1 MDIKLAI
8 QNFFQAPEL
17 ETIIK
22 FTFKADKNEQ
32 EADKDEKES
41 DKNEQKLDKYAL
53 ELWIDTIV
61 EQIKKCIV
69 YDIKI
74 KKLVDICEDIK
85 FKYNDEDV
93 TAYVNIV
100 NLHNYEDTDEQIK
113 GIHLDNIG
121 ILTFEQLEKR
131 LSKSS
136 IYIPKRKS
144 KFEEN
149 IKEINFDYLY
159 SIYDYE
165 YLEKR
170 RLSNINDN
178 ESKRAKLIS
187 RSSLHN
193 DKITLLQD
201 YSKLDYLPFRYLCNN
216 YKRTN
221 NDSKINRVFYA
232 PICCSNVIS
241 FLLFYNKPFKFVNDL
256 YNKNGA
262 FKRSADQV
270 RSQKKAS
277 ETPVRSMLSNISQFI
292 NDDNLDNYHYLDKNG
307 NKIYL
312 INDDN
317 FKEALYV
324 DKLLFLKKIDYIFNF
339 MLFSCCFDDFELYYN
354 KIDNDFAYEYLMKKS
369 SISEKKL
376 SSHNFNNLFVTKFYI
391 LYLLKYLR
399 TYNISAFIS
408 LMESIDSYF
417 ENLSRFN
424 LPSDKSA
431 LVKDLYN
438 LKDIFGDNSDL
449 LNILMPKSMSNNPNV
464 NIKLLNTLSNLI
476 TQKTSAV
483 DIVFNLNDFTNK
495 FNL

>member
-1 MDIKLAI
+1 MDIEIAI
-8 QNFFQAPEL
+8 QNFFQASEL
-17 ETIIK
+17 KEILKKFYET
-22 FTFKADKNEQ
+22 DKNVQ
-32 EADKDEKES
+32 
-41 DKNEQKLDKYAL
+41 
-53 ELWIDTIV
+53 ELWIDKIV
-61 EQIKKCIV
+61 EHIKKCIV
-69 YDIKI
+69 YDIEI
-74 KKLVDICEDIK
+74 KKLIDICEDIK

-170 RLSNINDN
+170 RLSNVNDN
-178 ESKRAKLIS
+178 ESKKTKLIS

-193 DKITLLQD
+193 DKIALLQNAKQ
-201 YSKLDYLPFRYLCNN
+201 KLVEARYLPFRYISNE

-221 NDSKINRVFYA
+221 NGSKINRVFYA

-256 YNKNGA
+256 YNDDGA

-292 NDDNLDNYHYLDKNG
+292 NDNNLDNYHYLDKNG

-324 DKLLFLKKIDYIFNF
+324 DRLLFLKKIDYIFNF
-339 MLFSCCFDDFELYYN
+339 MLFSCCFDDFELYSSQ
-354 KIDNDFAYEYLMKKS
+354 IDSDFAYEYLMKKS
-369 SISEKKL
+369 SISEKKFG
-376 SSHNFNNLFVTKFYI
+376 SHNFNNLFVTKFYI
-391 LYLLKYLR
+391 LYLLKNLP
-399 TYNISAFIS
+399 TYSISAFIS

-424 LPSDKSA
+424 LPSDKIA

-438 LKDIFGDNSDL
+438 LKDIFGDNSDF
-449 LNILMPKSMSNNPNV
+449 LNILMPKSISNNPNV
-464 NIKLLNTLSNLI
+464 KIKLLNTLSYLI
-476 TQKTSAV
+476 TEKV
-483 DIVFNLNDFTNK
+483 CPVKRFNPNDFINK
-495 FNL
+495 FNF

>member
-1 MDIKLAI
+1 MDIKVAI
-8 QNFFQAPEL
+8 QNFFQEPGL
-17 ETIIK
+17 KRNLKLFFET
-22 FTFKADKNEQ
+22 DKNVQ
-32 EADKDEKES
+32 
-41 DKNEQKLDKYAL
+41 
-53 ELWIDTIV
+53 ELWTDKIV
-61 EQIKKCIV
+61 EHIKKCIV
-69 YDIKI
+69 YDIEI
-74 KKLVDICEDIK
+74 KKLIDICEDIK
-85 FKYNDEDV
+85 FKYNDEEV
-93 TAYVNIV
+93 TPYVNIV
-100 NLHNYEDTDEQIK
+100 NLHNYEDADKQIK

-121 ILTFEQLEKR
+121 ILTFEQLEKK

-159 SIYDYE
+159 SIYDYK

-170 RLSNINDN
+170 RLSNSND
-178 ESKRAKLIS
+178 SKSKKTKLIS

-193 DKITLLQD
+193 DKITLLQN
-201 YSKLDYLPFRYLCNN
+201 YSKLDYLPFRYIFNE

-232 PICCSNVIS
+232 PIACSNVIS

-256 YNKNGA
+256 YNDEGA

-292 NDDNLDNYHYLDKNG
+292 NDNNLDNYHYLDKNG

-324 DKLLFLKKIDYIFNF
+324 DRLLFLKKIDYIFNF
-339 MLFSCCFDDFELYYN
+339 MLFSCCFDDFELYSSQ
-354 KIDNDFAYEYLMKKS
+354 IDSDFAYEYLMKKS
-369 SISEKKL
+369 SISEKKFG
-376 SSHNFNNLFVTKFYI
+376 SHNFNNLFVTKFYI
-391 LYLLKYLR
+391 LYLLKNLP
-399 TYNISAFIS
+399 TYSISAFIS

-424 LPSDKSA
+424 LPSDKIA

-438 LKDIFGDNSDL
+438 LKDIFGDNSDF
-449 LNILMPKSMSNNPNV
+449 LNILMPKSISNNPNV
-464 NIKLLNTLSNLI
+464 KIKLLNTLSYLI
-476 TQKTSAV
+476 TEKV
-483 DIVFNLNDFTNK
+483 CPVKRFNPNDFINK
-495 FNL
+495 FNF

>member
-1 MDIKLAI
+1 MDIKTAAQIYFQEPGLKEILKNFYKTDENI
-8 QNFFQAPEL
+8 Q
-17 ETIIK
+17 
-22 FTFKADKNEQ
+22 
-32 EADKDEKES
+32 
-41 DKNEQKLDKYAL
+41 
-53 ELWIDTIV
+53 ELWIDKIV
-61 EQIKKCIV
+61 EHIKKCIV
-69 YDIKI
+69 YDIEI
-74 KKLVDICEDIK
+74 KKLIDICEDIK
-85 FKYNDEDV
+85 FKYNDEEV
-93 TAYVNIV
+93 TPYVNIV
-100 NLHNYEDTDEQIK
+100 NLHNYEDADKQIK

-193 DKITLLQD
+193 DKITLLQN
-201 YSKLDYLPFRYLCNN
+201 YLKLDYLPFRYIFNE

-232 PICCSNVIS
+232 PITCSNVIS
-241 FLLFYNKPFKFVNDL
+241 FLLFYNKPFKFINDL
-256 YNKNGA
+256 YNTNGA
-262 FKRSADQV
+262 FKKSADQV

-324 DKLLFLKKIDYIFNF
+324 DRLLFLKKIDYIFNF
-339 MLFSCCFDDFELYYN
+339 MLFSCCFDDFELYSSQ
-354 KIDNDFAYEYLMKKS
+354 IDSDFAYEYLMKKS
-369 SISEKKL
+369 SISEKKF
-376 SSHNFNNLFVTKFYI
+376 SSHNFNDLFVTKFYI
-391 LYLLKYLR
+391 LYLLKNLPVYS
-399 TYNISAFIS
+399 ISAFIS

-424 LPSDKSA
+424 LPNDKIT

-438 LKDIFGDNSDL
+438 LKDIFGDNNDF
-449 LNILMPKSMSNNPNV
+449 LNILMPKSISNSPNV
-464 NIKLLNTLSNLI
+464 KIKLLNTLSYLI
-476 TQKTSAV
+476 TEKYCPVKRFTPP
-483 DIVFNLNDFTNK
+483 NDFINK
-495 FNL
+495 FNF

>member
-1 MDIKLAI
+1 MDIKVAI
-8 QNFFQAPEL
+8 QNFFQEPGL
-17 ETIIK
+17 KRNLKLFFET
-22 FTFKADKNEQ
+22 DKNVQ
-32 EADKDEKES
+32 
-41 DKNEQKLDKYAL
+41 
-53 ELWIDTIV
+53 ELWIDKIV
-61 EQIKKCIV
+61 EHIKKCIV
-69 YDIKI
+69 YDIEI
-74 KKLVDICEDIK
+74 KKLIDICEDIK
-85 FKYNDEDV
+85 FKYNDEEV
-93 TAYVNIV
+93 TPYVNIV
-100 NLHNYEDTDEQIK
+100 NLHNYEDADKQIK

-121 ILTFEQLEKR
+121 ILTFEQLEKK

-159 SIYDYE
+159 SIYDYK

-170 RLSNINDN
+170 RLSNSND
-178 ESKRAKLIS
+178 SKSKKTKLIS

-193 DKITLLQD
+193 DKITLLQN
-201 YSKLDYLPFRYLCNN
+201 YSKLDYLPFRYIFNE

-232 PICCSNVIS
+232 PIACSNVIS

-256 YNKNGA
+256 YNDEGA

-292 NDDNLDNYHYLDKNG
+292 NDNNLDNYHYLDKNG

-324 DKLLFLKKIDYIFNF
+324 DRLLFLKKIDYIFNF
-339 MLFSCCFDDFELYYN
+339 MLFSCCFDDFELYSSQ
-354 KIDNDFAYEYLMKKS
+354 IDSDFAYEYLMKKS
-369 SISEKKL
+369 SISEKKFG
-376 SSHNFNNLFVTKFYI
+376 SHNFNNLFVTKFYI
-391 LYLLKYLR
+391 LYLLKNLP
-399 TYNISAFIS
+399 TYSISAFIS
-408 LMESIDSYF
+408 LMKSIDSYF

-424 LPSDKSA
+424 LPSDKIA

-438 LKDIFGDNSDL
+438 LKDIFGDNSDF
-449 LNILMPKSMSNNPNV
+449 LNILMPKSISNNPNV
-464 NIKLLNTLSNLI
+464 KIKLLNTLSYLI
-476 TQKTSAV
+476 TEKV
-483 DIVFNLNDFTNK
+483 CPVKRFNPNDFINK
-495 FNL
+495 FNF

>member
-1 MDIKLAI
+1 MDIKTAAQIYFQEPRLKEILKNFYETDENI
-8 QNFFQAPEL
+8 Q
-17 ETIIK
+17 
-22 FTFKADKNEQ
+22 
-32 EADKDEKES
+32 
-41 DKNEQKLDKYAL
+41 
-53 ELWIDTIV
+53 ELWIDKIV
-61 EQIKKCIV
+61 EHIKKCIV
-69 YDIKI
+69 YDIEI
-74 KKLVDICEDIK
+74 KKLIDICEDIK
-85 FKYNDEDV
+85 FKYNDEEV
-93 TAYVNIV
+93 TPYVNIV
-100 NLHNYEDTDEQIK
+100 NLHNYEDADKQIK

-193 DKITLLQD
+193 DKITLLQN
-201 YSKLDYLPFRYLCNN
+201 YLKLDYLPFRYIFNE

-232 PICCSNVIS
+232 PITCSNVIS
-241 FLLFYNKPFKFVNDL
+241 FLLFYNKPFKFINDL
-256 YNKNGA
+256 YNTNGA
-262 FKRSADQV
+262 FKKSADQV

-324 DKLLFLKKIDYIFNF
+324 DRLLFLKKIDYIFNF
-339 MLFSCCFDDFELYYN
+339 MLFSCCFDDFELYSSQ
-354 KIDNDFAYEYLMKKS
+354 IDSDFAYEYLMKKS
-369 SISEKKL
+369 SISEKKF
-376 SSHNFNNLFVTKFYI
+376 SSHNFNDLFVTKFYI
-391 LYLLKYLR
+391 LYLLKNLPIYS
-399 TYNISAFIS
+399 ISAFIS

-424 LPSDKSA
+424 LPNDKIT

-438 LKDIFGDNSDL
+438 LKDIFGDNNDF
-449 LNILMPKSMSNNPNV
+449 LNILMPKSISNSPNV
-464 NIKLLNTLSNLI
+464 KIKLLNTLSYLI
-476 TQKTSAV
+476 TEKYCPVKRFTPP
-483 DIVFNLNDFTNK
+483 NDFINK
-495 FNL
+495 FNF

>member
-1 MDIKLAI
+1 MDIKVAV
-8 QNFFQAPEL
+8 QNFFQEPGL
-17 ETIIK
+17 KRNLKLFFET
-22 FTFKADKNEQ
+22 DKNVQ
-32 EADKDEKES
+32 
-41 DKNEQKLDKYAL
+41 
-53 ELWIDTIV
+53 ELWIDKIV
-61 EQIKKCIV
+61 EHIKKCIV
-69 YDIKI
+69 YDIEI
-74 KKLVDICEDIK
+74 KKLIDICENIK
-85 FKYNDEDV
+85 FKYNDEEV
-93 TAYVNIV
+93 TPYVNIV
-100 NLHNYEDTDEQIK
+100 NLHNYEDADKQIK

-121 ILTFEQLEKR
+121 ILTFEQLEKK

-159 SIYDYE
+159 SIYDYK

-170 RLSNINDN
+170 RLSNSND
-178 ESKRAKLIS
+178 SKSKKTKLIS

-193 DKITLLQD
+193 DKITLLQN
-201 YSKLDYLPFRYLCNN
+201 YSKLDYLPFRYIFNE

-232 PICCSNVIS
+232 PIACSNVIS

-256 YNKNGA
+256 YNDEGA

-292 NDDNLDNYHYLDKNG
+292 NDNNLDNYHYLDKNG

-324 DKLLFLKKIDYIFNF
+324 DRLLFLKKIDYIFNF
-339 MLFSCCFDDFELYYN
+339 MLFSCCFDDFELYSSQ
-354 KIDNDFAYEYLMKKS
+354 IDSDFAYEYLMKKS
-369 SISEKKL
+369 SISEKKFG
-376 SSHNFNNLFVTKFYI
+376 SHNFNNLFVTKFYI
-391 LYLLKYLR
+391 LYLLKNLP
-399 TYNISAFIS
+399 TYSISAFIS

-424 LPSDKSA
+424 LPSDKIA

-438 LKDIFGDNSDL
+438 LKDIFGDNSDF
-449 LNILMPKSMSNNPNV
+449 LNILMPKSISNNPNV
-464 NIKLLNTLSNLI
+464 KIKLLNTLSYLI
-476 TQKTSAV
+476 TEKV
-483 DIVFNLNDFTNK
+483 CPVKRFNPNDFINK
-495 FNL
+495 FNF

>member
-1 MDIKLAI
+1 MDIKVAI
-8 QNFFQAPEL
+8 QNFFQEPGL
-17 ETIIK
+17 KRNLKLFFET
-22 FTFKADKNEQ
+22 DKNVQ
-32 EADKDEKES
+32 
-41 DKNEQKLDKYAL
+41 
-53 ELWIDTIV
+53 ELWIDKIV
-61 EQIKKCIV
+61 EHIKKCIV
-69 YDIKI
+69 YDIEI
-74 KKLVDICEDIK
+74 KKLIDICEDIK
-85 FKYNDEDV
+85 FKYNDEEV
-93 TAYVNIV
+93 TPYVNIV
-100 NLHNYEDTDEQIK
+100 NLHNYEDADKQIK

-121 ILTFEQLEKR
+121 ILTFEQLEKK

-159 SIYDYE
+159 SIYDYK

-170 RLSNINDN
+170 RLSNSND
-178 ESKRAKLIS
+178 SKSKKTKLIS

-193 DKITLLQD
+193 DKITLLQN
-201 YSKLDYLPFRYLCNN
+201 YSKLDYLPFRYIFNE

-232 PICCSNVIS
+232 PIACSNVIS

-256 YNKNGA
+256 YNDEGA

-292 NDDNLDNYHYLDKNG
+292 NDNNLDNYHYLDKNG

-324 DKLLFLKKIDYIFNF
+324 DRLLFLKKIDYIFNF
-339 MLFSCCFDDFELYYN
+339 MLFSCCFDDFELYSSQ
-354 KIDNDFAYEYLMKKS
+354 IDSDFAYEYLMKKS
-369 SISEKKL
+369 SISEKKF
-376 SSHNFNNLFVTKFYI
+376 SSHNFNDLFVTKFYI
-391 LYLLKYLR
+391 LYLLKNLP
-399 TYNISAFIS
+399 TYSISAFIS

-424 LPSDKSA
+424 LPNDKIT

-438 LKDIFGDNSDL
+438 LKDIFGDNSDF
-449 LNILMPKSMSNNPNV
+449 LNILMPKSVSNNPNV
-464 NIKLLNTLSNLI
+464 KIKLLNTLSYLI
-476 TQKTSAV
+476 TEKV
-483 DIVFNLNDFTNK
+483 CPVKRFNPNDFINK
-495 FNL
+495 FNF

>member
-1 MDIKLAI
+1 MDIKVAI
-8 QNFFQAPEL
+8 QNFFQEPGL
-17 ETIIK
+17 KRNLKLFFET
-22 FTFKADKNEQ
+22 DKNVQ
-32 EADKDEKES
+32 
-41 DKNEQKLDKYAL
+41 
-53 ELWIDTIV
+53 ELWIDKIV
-61 EQIKKCIV
+61 EHIKKCIV
-69 YDIKI
+69 YDIEI
-74 KKLVDICEDIK
+74 KKLIDICEDIK
-85 FKYNDEDV
+85 FKYNDEEV
-93 TAYVNIV
+93 TPYVNIV
-100 NLHNYEDTDEQIK
+100 NLHNYEDADKQIK

-121 ILTFEQLEKR
+121 ILTFEQLEKK

-159 SIYDYE
+159 SIYDYK

-170 RLSNINDN
+170 RLSNSND
-178 ESKRAKLIS
+178 SKSKKTKLIS

-193 DKITLLQD
+193 DKITLLQN
-201 YSKLDYLPFRYLCNN
+201 YSKLDYLPFRYIFNE

-232 PICCSNVIS
+232 PIACSNVIS

-256 YNKNGA
+256 YNDEGA

-292 NDDNLDNYHYLDKNG
+292 NDNNLDNYHYLDKNG

-324 DKLLFLKKIDYIFNF
+324 DRLLFLKKIDYIFNF
-339 MLFSCCFDDFELYYN
+339 MLFSCCFDDFELYSSQ
-354 KIDNDFAYEYLMKKS
+354 IDSDFAYEYLMKKS
-369 SISEKKL
+369 SISEKKFG
-376 SSHNFNNLFVTKFYI
+376 SHNFNNLFVTKFYI
-391 LYLLKYLR
+391 LYLLKNLP
-399 TYNISAFIS
+399 TYSISAFIS

-424 LPSDKSA
+424 LPSDKIA

-438 LKDIFGDNSDL
+438 LKDIFGDNSDF
-449 LNILMPKSMSNNPNV
+449 LNILMPKSISNNPNV
-464 NIKLLNTLSNLI
+464 KIKLLNTLSYLI
-476 TQKTSAV
+476 TEKV
-483 DIVFNLNDFTNK
+483 CPVKRFNPNDFINK
-495 FNL
+495 FNF

>member
-1 MDIKLAI
+1 MDIKVAI
-8 QNFFQAPEL
+8 QIFFQEPGL
-17 ETIIK
+17 NRNLKLFFET
-22 FTFKADKNEQ
+22 DKNV
-32 EADKDEKES
+32 K
-41 DKNEQKLDKYAL
+41 
-53 ELWIDTIV
+53 ELWIDKIV
-61 EQIKKCIV
+61 EHIKKCIV

-74 KKLVDICEDIK
+74 KKLIDICEDIK

-131 LSKSS
+131 LSKSC

-159 SIYDYE
+159 SIYDYK

-170 RLSNINDN
+170 RLSNSND
-178 ESKRAKLIS
+178 SKSKKTKLIS

-193 DKITLLQD
+193 DKITLLQN
-201 YSKLDYLPFRYLCNN
+201 YSKLDCLPFRYIFNE

-256 YNKNGA
+256 YNKDGA

-324 DKLLFLKKIDYIFNF
+324 DRLLFLKKIDYIFNF
-339 MLFSCCFDDFELYYN
+339 MLFSCCFDDFELYSSQ
-354 KIDNDFAYEYLMKKS
+354 IDSDFAYEYLMKKS
-369 SISEKKL
+369 SISEKKF

-391 LYLLKYLR
+391 LYLLKNLP
-399 TYNISAFIS
+399 TYSISAFIS

-424 LPSDKSA
+424 LPSDKIA

-438 LKDIFGDNSDL
+438 LKDIFGDNSDF
-449 LNILMPKSMSNNPNV
+449 LNILMPKSISSSPNV
-464 NIKLLNTLSNLI
+464 KIKLLNTLSYLI
-476 TQKTSAV
+476 TEKYCPVTR
-483 DIVFNLNDFTNK
+483 FNPNDFINK
-495 FNL
+495 FNF

>member
-1 MDIKLAI
+1 MDIKVAV
-8 QNFFQAPEL
+8 QNFFQEPGL
-17 ETIIK
+17 KRNLKLFFET
-22 FTFKADKNEQ
+22 DKNVQ
-32 EADKDEKES
+32 
-41 DKNEQKLDKYAL
+41 
-53 ELWIDTIV
+53 ELWIDKIV
-61 EQIKKCIV
+61 EHIKKCIV
-69 YDIKI
+69 YDIEI
-74 KKLVDICEDIK
+74 KKLIDICEDIK
-85 FKYNDEDV
+85 FKYNDEEV
-93 TAYVNIV
+93 TPYVNIV
-100 NLHNYEDTDEQIK
+100 NLHNYEDADKQIK

-121 ILTFEQLEKR
+121 ILTFEQLEKK

-159 SIYDYE
+159 SIYDYK

-170 RLSNINDN
+170 RLSNSND
-178 ESKRAKLIS
+178 SKSKKTKLIS

-193 DKITLLQD
+193 DKITLLQN
-201 YSKLDYLPFRYLCNN
+201 YSKLDYLPFRYIFNE

-232 PICCSNVIS
+232 PIACSNVIS

-256 YNKNGA
+256 YNDEGA

-292 NDDNLDNYHYLDKNG
+292 NDNNLDNYHYLDKNG

-324 DKLLFLKKIDYIFNF
+324 DRLLFLKKIDYIFNF
-339 MLFSCCFDDFELYYN
+339 MLFSCCFDDFELYSSQ
-354 KIDNDFAYEYLMKKS
+354 IDSDFAYEYLMKKS
-369 SISEKKL
+369 SISEKKFG
-376 SSHNFNNLFVTKFYI
+376 SHNFNNLFVTKFYI
-391 LYLLKYLR
+391 LYLLKNLP
-399 TYNISAFIS
+399 TYSISAFIS

-424 LPSDKSA
+424 LPSDKIA

-438 LKDIFGDNSDL
+438 LKDIFGDNSDF
-449 LNILMPKSMSNNPNV
+449 LNILMPKSISNNPNV
-464 NIKLLNTLSNLI
+464 KIKLLNTLSYLI
-476 TQKTSAV
+476 TEKV
-483 DIVFNLNDFTNK
+483 CPVKRFNPNDFINK
-495 FNL
+495 FNF

>member
-1 MDIKLAI
+1 MK
-8 QNFFQAPEL
+8 
-17 ETIIK
+17 
-22 FTFKADKNEQ
+22 
-32 EADKDEKES
+32 
-41 DKNEQKLDKYAL
+41 
-53 ELWIDTIV
+53 
-61 EQIKKCIV
+61 
-69 YDIKI
+69 
-74 KKLVDICEDIK
+74 
-85 FKYNDEDV
+85 
-93 TAYVNIV
+93 
-100 NLHNYEDTDEQIK
+100 DTDEQIK

-170 RLSNINDN
+170 RLSNVNVN
-178 ESKRAKLIS
+178 ESKKTKLIS

-193 DKITLLQD
+193 DKIALLQNAKQ
-201 YSKLDYLPFRYLCNN
+201 KLVEARYLPFRYISNE

-221 NDSKINRVFYA
+221 NGSKINRVFYA

-256 YNKNGA
+256 YNDDGA

-292 NDDNLDNYHYLDKNG
+292 NDNNLDNYHYLDKNG

-324 DKLLFLKKIDYIFNF
+324 DRLLFLKKIDYIFNF
-339 MLFSCCFDDFELYYN
+339 MLFSCCFDDFELYSSQ
-354 KIDNDFAYEYLMKKS
+354 IDSDFAYEYLMKKS
-369 SISEKKL
+369 SISEKKFG
-376 SSHNFNNLFVTKFYI
+376 SHNFNNLFVTKFYI
-391 LYLLKYLR
+391 LYLLKNLP
-399 TYNISAFIS
+399 TYSISAFIS

-424 LPSDKSA
+424 LPSDKIA

-438 LKDIFGDNSDL
+438 LKDIFGDNSDF
-449 LNILMPKSMSNNPNV
+449 LNILMPKSISNNPNV
-464 NIKLLNTLSNLI
+464 KIKLLNTLSYLL
-476 TQKTSAV
+476 QEKV
-483 DIVFNLNDFTNK
+483 
-495 FNL
+495 

>member
-1 MDIKLAI
+1 MDIEIAI
-8 QNFFQAPEL
+8 QNFFQASEL
-17 ETIIK
+17 KEILKKFYET
-22 FTFKADKNEQ
+22 DKNVQ
-32 EADKDEKES
+32 
-41 DKNEQKLDKYAL
+41 
-53 ELWIDTIV
+53 ELWIDKIV
-61 EQIKKCIV
+61 EHIKKCIV
-69 YDIKI
+69 YDIEI
-74 KKLVDICEDIK
+74 KKLIDICEDIK

-170 RLSNINDN
+170 RLSNVNDN
-178 ESKRAKLIS
+178 ESKKTKLIS

-193 DKITLLQD
+193 DKIALLQNTKQ
-201 YSKLDYLPFRYLCNN
+201 KLVEARYLPFRYISNE

-221 NDSKINRVFYA
+221 NGSKINRVFYA

-256 YNKNGA
+256 YNDDGA

-292 NDDNLDNYHYLDKNG
+292 NDNNLDNYHYLDKNG

-312 INDDN
+312 ISDDN

-324 DKLLFLKKIDYIFNF
+324 DRLLFLKKIDYIFNF
-339 MLFSCCFDDFELYYN
+339 MLFSCCFDDFELYSSQ
-354 KIDNDFAYEYLMKKS
+354 IDSDFAYEYLMKKS
-369 SISEKKL
+369 SISEKKF
-376 SSHNFNNLFVTKFYI
+376 SSHNFNDLFVTKFYI
-391 LYLLKYLR
+391 LYLLKNLP
-399 TYNISAFIS
+399 TYSISAFIS

-424 LPSDKSA
+424 LPNDKIT

-438 LKDIFGDNSDL
+438 LKDIFGDNSDF
-449 LNILMPKSMSNNPNV
+449 LNILMPKSVSNNPNV
-464 NIKLLNTLSNLI
+464 KIKLLNTLSYLI
-476 TQKTSAV
+476 TEKV
-483 DIVFNLNDFTNK
+483 CPVKRFNPNDFINK
-495 FNL
+495 FNF

>member
-1 MDIKLAI
+1 MDIEIAI

-17 ETIIK
+17 KEILKNFYET
-22 FTFKADKNEQ
+22 DKNVQ
-32 EADKDEKES
+32 
-41 DKNEQKLDKYAL
+41 
-53 ELWIDTIV
+53 ELWIDKIV
-61 EQIKKCIV
+61 EHIKKCIV
-69 YDIKI
+69 YDIEI
-74 KKLVDICEDIK
+74 KKLIDICEDIK

-170 RLSNINDN
+170 RLSNVN
-178 ESKRAKLIS
+178 ESKKAKLIS

-193 DKITLLQD
+193 DKIALLQNTKQ
-201 YSKLDYLPFRYLCNN
+201 KLEEARYLPFRYISNE

-221 NDSKINRVFYA
+221 NGSKINRVFYA

-241 FLLFYNKPFKFVNDL
+241 FLLFYNKPFKFINDL
-256 YNKNGA
+256 YNTNGA

-312 INDDN
+312 ISDDN

-324 DKLLFLKKIDYIFNF
+324 DRLLFLKKIDYIFNF
-339 MLFSCCFDDFELYYN
+339 MLFSCCFDDFELYSSQ
-354 KIDNDFAYEYLMKKS
+354 IDSDFAYEYLMKKS
-369 SISEKKL
+369 SISEKKF
-376 SSHNFNNLFVTKFYI
+376 SSHNFNDLFVTKFYI
-391 LYLLKYLR
+391 LYLLKNLP
-399 TYNISAFIS
+399 TYSISAFIS

-424 LPSDKSA
+424 LPNDKIT

-449 LNILMPKSMSNNPNV
+449 LNILMPKSVSNNPNV
-464 NIKLLNTLSNLI
+464 KIKLLNTLSYLI
-476 TQKTSAV
+476 TEKV
-483 DIVFNLNDFTNK
+483 CPVKRFNPNDFINK
-495 FNL
+495 FNF

>member
-1 MDIKLAI
+1 MDIEIAI
-8 QNFFQAPEL
+8 QNFFQASEL
-17 ETIIK
+17 KEILKKFYET
-22 FTFKADKNEQ
+22 DKNVQ
-32 EADKDEKES
+32 
-41 DKNEQKLDKYAL
+41 
-53 ELWIDTIV
+53 ELWIDKIV
-61 EQIKKCIV
+61 EHIKKCIV
-69 YDIKI
+69 YDIEI
-74 KKLVDICEDIK
+74 KKLIDICEDIK

-170 RLSNINDN
+170 RLSNVNDN
-178 ESKRAKLIS
+178 ESKKTKLIS

-193 DKITLLQD
+193 DKIALLQNTKQ
-201 YSKLDYLPFRYLCNN
+201 KLVEARYLPFRYISNE

-221 NDSKINRVFYA
+221 NGSKINRVFYA
-232 PICCSNVIS
+232 PIACSNVIS

-256 YNKNGA
+256 YNDEGA

-292 NDDNLDNYHYLDKNG
+292 NDNNLDNYHYLDKNG

-324 DKLLFLKKIDYIFNF
+324 DRLLFLKKIDYIFNF
-339 MLFSCCFDDFELYYN
+339 MLFSCCFDDFELYSSQ
-354 KIDNDFAYEYLMKKS
+354 IDSDFAYEYLMKKS
-369 SISEKKL
+369 SISEKKFG
-376 SSHNFNNLFVTKFYI
+376 SHNFNNLFVTKFYI
-391 LYLLKYLR
+391 LYLLKNLP
-399 TYNISAFIS
+399 TYSISAFIS

-424 LPSDKSA
+424 LPSDKIA

-438 LKDIFGDNSDL
+438 LKDIFGDNSDF
-449 LNILMPKSMSNNPNV
+449 LNILMPKSISNNPNV
-464 NIKLLNTLSNLI
+464 KIKLLNTLSYLI
-476 TQKTSAV
+476 TEKV
-483 DIVFNLNDFTNK
+483 CPVKRFNPNDFINK
-495 FNL
+495 FNF

>member
-1 MDIKLAI
+1 MDIKVAI
-8 QNFFQAPEL
+8 QNFFQEPGL
-17 ETIIK
+17 KRNLKLFFET
-22 FTFKADKNEQ
+22 DKNVQ
-32 EADKDEKES
+32 
-41 DKNEQKLDKYAL
+41 
-53 ELWIDTIV
+53 ELWIDKIV
-61 EQIKKCIV
+61 EHIKKCIV
-69 YDIKI
+69 YDIEI
-74 KKLVDICEDIK
+74 KKLIDICEDIK
-85 FKYNDEDV
+85 FKYNDEEV
-93 TAYVNIV
+93 TPYVNIV
-100 NLHNYEDTDEQIK
+100 NLHNYEDADKQIK

-121 ILTFEQLEKR
+121 ILTFEQLEKK

-159 SIYDYE
+159 SIYDYK

-170 RLSNINDN
+170 RLSNSND
-178 ESKRAKLIS
+178 SKSKKTKLIS

-193 DKITLLQD
+193 DKITLLQN
-201 YSKLDYLPFRYLCNN
+201 YSKLDYLPFRYIFNE

-232 PICCSNVIS
+232 PIACSNVIS

-256 YNKNGA
+256 YNDDGA

-292 NDDNLDNYHYLDKNG
+292 NDNNLDNYHYLDKNG

-324 DKLLFLKKIDYIFNF
+324 DRLLFLKKIDYIFNF
-339 MLFSCCFDDFELYYN
+339 MLFSCCFDDFELYSSQ
-354 KIDNDFAYEYLMKKS
+354 IDSDFAYEYLMKKS
-369 SISEKKL
+369 SISEKKFG
-376 SSHNFNNLFVTKFYI
+376 SHNFNNLFVTKFYI
-391 LYLLKYLR
+391 LYLLKNLP
-399 TYNISAFIS
+399 TYSISAFIS

-424 LPSDKSA
+424 LPSDKIA

-438 LKDIFGDNSDL
+438 LKDIFGDNSDF
-449 LNILMPKSMSNNPNV
+449 LNILMPKSISNNPNV
-464 NIKLLNTLSNLI
+464 KIKLLNTLSYLI
-476 TQKTSAV
+476 TEKV
-483 DIVFNLNDFTNK
+483 CPVKRFNPNDFINK
-495 FNL
+495 FNF

>member
-1 MDIKLAI
+1 MDIEIAI
-8 QNFFQAPEL
+8 QNFFQASEL
-17 ETIIK
+17 KEILKKFYET
-22 FTFKADKNEQ
+22 DKNVQ
-32 EADKDEKES
+32 
-41 DKNEQKLDKYAL
+41 
-53 ELWIDTIV
+53 ELWIDKIV
-61 EQIKKCIV
+61 EHIKKCIV
-69 YDIKI
+69 YDIEI
-74 KKLVDICEDIK
+74 KKLIDICEDIK

-170 RLSNINDN
+170 RLSNVNDN
-178 ESKRAKLIS
+178 ESKKTKLIS

-193 DKITLLQD
+193 DKIALLQNTKQ
-201 YSKLDYLPFRYLCNN
+201 KLVEARYLPFRYISNE

-221 NDSKINRVFYA
+221 NGSKINRVFYA

-256 YNKNGA
+256 YNDDGA

-292 NDDNLDNYHYLDKNG
+292 NDNNLDNYHYLDKNG

-324 DKLLFLKKIDYIFNF
+324 DRLLFLKKIDYIFNF
-339 MLFSCCFDDFELYYN
+339 MLFSCCFDDFELYSSQ
-354 KIDNDFAYEYLMKKS
+354 IDSDFAYEYLMKKS
-369 SISEKKL
+369 SISEKKFG
-376 SSHNFNNLFVTKFYI
+376 SHNFNNLFVTKFYI
-391 LYLLKYLR
+391 LYLLKNLP
-399 TYNISAFIS
+399 TYSISAFIS

-424 LPSDKSA
+424 LPSDKIA

-438 LKDIFGDNSDL
+438 LKDIFGDNSDF
-449 LNILMPKSMSNNPNV
+449 LNILMPKSISNNPNV
-464 NIKLLNTLSNLI
+464 KIKLLNTLSYLI
-476 TQKTSAV
+476 TEKV
-483 DIVFNLNDFTNK
+483 CPVKRFNPNDFINK
-495 FNL
+495 FNF

>member
-1 MDIKLAI
+1 MDIKVAI
-8 QNFFQAPEL
+8 QNFFQEPGL
-17 ETIIK
+17 KRNLKLFFET
-22 FTFKADKNEQ
+22 DKNVQ
-32 EADKDEKES
+32 
-41 DKNEQKLDKYAL
+41 
-53 ELWIDTIV
+53 ELWIDKIV
-61 EQIKKCIV
+61 EHIKKCIV
-69 YDIKI
+69 YDIEI
-74 KKLVDICEDIK
+74 KKLIDICEDIK
-85 FKYNDEDV
+85 FKYNDEEV
-93 TAYVNIV
+93 TPYVNIV
-100 NLHNYEDTDEQIK
+100 NLHNYEDADKQIK

-121 ILTFEQLEKR
+121 ILTFEQLEKK

-159 SIYDYE
+159 SIYDYK

-170 RLSNINDN
+170 RLSNSND
-178 ESKRAKLIS
+178 SKSKKTKLIS

-193 DKITLLQD
+193 DKITLLQN
-201 YSKLDYLPFRYLCNN
+201 YSKLDYLPFRYIFNE

-232 PICCSNVIS
+232 PIACSNVIS

-256 YNKNGA
+256 YNDEGA

-292 NDDNLDNYHYLDKNG
+292 NDNNLDNYHYLDKNG

-324 DKLLFLKKIDYIFNF
+324 DRLLFLKKIDYIFNF
-339 MLFSCCFDDFELYYN
+339 MLFSCCFDDFELYSSQ
-354 KIDNDFAYEYLMKKS
+354 IDSDFAYEYLMKKS
-369 SISEKKL
+369 SISEKKFG
-376 SSHNFNNLFVTKFYI
+376 SHNFNNLFVTKFYI
-391 LYLLKYLR
+391 LYLLKNLP
-399 TYNISAFIS
+399 TYSISAFIS

-417 ENLSRFN
+417 ENLSSFN
-424 LPSDKSA
+424 LPSDKIA

-438 LKDIFGDNSDL
+438 LKDIFGDNSDF
-449 LNILMPKSMSNNPNV
+449 LNILMPKSISNNPNV
-464 NIKLLNTLSNLI
+464 KIKLLNTLSYLI
-476 TQKTSAV
+476 TEKV
-483 DIVFNLNDFTNK
+483 CPVKRFNPNDFINK
-495 FNL
+495 FNF

>member
-1 MDIKLAI
+1 MDIEIAI

-17 ETIIK
+17 EKIIE
-22 FTFKADKNEQ
+22 FTFGTNTNTEELDKI
-32 EADKDEKES
+32 
-41 DKNEQKLDKYAL
+41 EQKLNKNDQKFDKYAL

-69 YDIKI
+69 YDIEI
-74 KKLVDICEDIK
+74 KKLIDICEDIK

-93 TAYVNIV
+93 TPYVNIV

-131 LSKSS
+131 LSKSC

-144 KFEEN
+144 KFGEN

-201 YSKLDYLPFRYLCNN
+201 YSKLDYLPFRYLCND

-221 NDSKINRVFYA
+221 NGSKINRVFYA

-256 YNKNGA
+256 YNKDGA

-324 DKLLFLKKIDYIFNF
+324 DRLLFLKKIDYIFNF
-339 MLFSCCFDDFELYYN
+339 MLFSCCFDDFELYSSQ
-354 KIDNDFAYEYLMKKS
+354 IDSDFAYEYLMKKS
-369 SISEKKL
+369 SISEKKF
-376 SSHNFNNLFVTKFYI
+376 SSHNFNDLFVTKFYI
-391 LYLLKYLR
+391 LYLLKKLR
-399 TYNISAFIS
+399 TYNINAFIS

-417 ENLSRFN
+417 EDLSRFN

-438 LKDIFGDNSDL
+438 LKDILEDNSNF
-449 LNILMPKSMSNNPNV
+449 LNILMPKSMSSNPNAH
-464 NIKLLNTLSNLI
+464 IKLLNTLSNLI
-476 TQKTSAV
+476 TKKTSAV
-483 DIVFNLNDFTNK
+483 DRIFNLNDFTNK

>member
-1 MDIKLAI
+1 MDIKVAI
-8 QNFFQAPEL
+8 QNFFQEPGL
-17 ETIIK
+17 KRNLKLFFET
-22 FTFKADKNEQ
+22 DKNVQ
-32 EADKDEKES
+32 
-41 DKNEQKLDKYAL
+41 
-53 ELWIDTIV
+53 ELWIDKIV
-61 EQIKKCIV
+61 EHIKKCIV
-69 YDIKI
+69 YDIEI
-74 KKLVDICEDIK
+74 KKLIDICEDIK
-85 FKYNDEDV
+85 FKYNDEEV
-93 TAYVNIV
+93 TPYVNIV
-100 NLHNYEDTDEQIK
+100 NLHNYEDADKQIK

-170 RLSNINDN
+170 RLSNVNDN
-178 ESKRAKLIS
+178 ESKKTKLIS

-193 DKITLLQD
+193 DKIALLQNTKQ
-201 YSKLDYLPFRYLCNN
+201 KLVGARYLPFRYISNE

-221 NDSKINRVFYA
+221 NGSKINRVFYA

-256 YNKNGA
+256 YNDEGA

-292 NDDNLDNYHYLDKNG
+292 NDNNLDNYHYLDKNG

-324 DKLLFLKKIDYIFNF
+324 DRLLFLKKIDYIFNF
-339 MLFSCCFDDFELYYN
+339 MLFSCCFDDFELYSSQ
-354 KIDNDFAYEYLMKKS
+354 IDSDFAYEYLMKKS
-369 SISEKKL
+369 SISEKKFG
-376 SSHNFNNLFVTKFYI
+376 SHNFNNLFVTKFYI
-391 LYLLKYLR
+391 LYLLKNLP
-399 TYNISAFIS
+399 TYSISAFIS

-424 LPSDKSA
+424 LPSDKIA

-438 LKDIFGDNSDL
+438 LKDIFGDNSDF
-449 LNILMPKSMSNNPNV
+449 LNILMPKSISNNPNV
-464 NIKLLNTLSNLI
+464 KIKLLNTLSYLI
-476 TQKTSAV
+476 TEKV
-483 DIVFNLNDFTNK
+483 CPVKRFNPNDFINQ
-495 FNL
+495 FNF

>member
-1 MDIKLAI
+1 MDIKVAI
-8 QNFFQAPEL
+8 QNFFQEPGL
-17 ETIIK
+17 KRNLKLFFET
-22 FTFKADKNEQ
+22 DKNVQ
-32 EADKDEKES
+32 
-41 DKNEQKLDKYAL
+41 
-53 ELWIDTIV
+53 ELWIDKIV
-61 EQIKKCIV
+61 EHIKKCIV
-69 YDIKI
+69 YDIEI
-74 KKLVDICEDIK
+74 KKLIDICEDIK
-85 FKYNDEDV
+85 FKYNDEEV
-93 TAYVNIV
+93 TPYVNIV
-100 NLHNYEDTDEQIK
+100 NLHNYEDADKQIK

-121 ILTFEQLEKR
+121 ILTFEQLEKK

-159 SIYDYE
+159 SIYDYK

-170 RLSNINDN
+170 RLSNSND
-178 ESKRAKLIS
+178 SKSKKTKLIS

-193 DKITLLQD
+193 DKITLLQN
-201 YSKLDYLPFRYLCNN
+201 YSKLDYLPFRYIFNE

-232 PICCSNVIS
+232 PIACSNVIS

-256 YNKNGA
+256 YNDEGA
-262 FKRSADQV
+262 FKRSTDQV

-292 NDDNLDNYHYLDKNG
+292 NDNNLDNYHYLDKNG

-324 DKLLFLKKIDYIFNF
+324 DRLLFLKKIDYIFNF
-339 MLFSCCFDDFELYYN
+339 MLFSCCFDDFELYSSQ
-354 KIDNDFAYEYLMKKS
+354 IDSDFAYEYLMKKS
-369 SISEKKL
+369 SISEKKFG
-376 SSHNFNNLFVTKFYI
+376 SHNFNNLFVTKFYI
-391 LYLLKYLR
+391 LYLLKNLP
-399 TYNISAFIS
+399 TYSISAFIS

-424 LPSDKSA
+424 LPSDKIA

-438 LKDIFGDNSDL
+438 LKDIFGDNSDF
-449 LNILMPKSMSNNPNV
+449 LNILMPKSISNNPNV
-464 NIKLLNTLSNLI
+464 KIKLLNTLSYLI
-476 TQKTSAV
+476 TEKV
-483 DIVFNLNDFTNK
+483 CPVKRFNPNDFINK
-495 FNL
+495 FNF

>member
-1 MDIKLAI
+1 MDIKVAI
-8 QNFFQAPEL
+8 QNFFQEPGL
-17 ETIIK
+17 KRNLKLFFET
-22 FTFKADKNEQ
+22 DKNVQ
-32 EADKDEKES
+32 
-41 DKNEQKLDKYAL
+41 
-53 ELWIDTIV
+53 ELWIDKIV
-61 EQIKKCIV
+61 EHIKKCII
-69 YDIKI
+69 YDIEI
-74 KKLVDICEDIK
+74 KKLIDICEDIK
-85 FKYNDEDV
+85 FKYNDEEV
-93 TAYVNIV
+93 TPYVNIV
-100 NLHNYEDTDEQIK
+100 NLHNYEDADKQIK

-121 ILTFEQLEKR
+121 ILTFEQLEKK

-159 SIYDYE
+159 SIYDYK

-170 RLSNINDN
+170 RLSNSND
-178 ESKRAKLIS
+178 SKSKKTKLIS

-193 DKITLLQD
+193 DKITLLQN
-201 YSKLDYLPFRYLCNN
+201 YSKLDYLPFRYIFNE
-216 YKRTN
+216 YKLTN

-232 PICCSNVIS
+232 PIACSNVIS

-256 YNKNGA
+256 YNDEGA

-292 NDDNLDNYHYLDKNG
+292 NDNNLDNYHYLDKNG

-324 DKLLFLKKIDYIFNF
+324 DRLLFLKKIDYIFNF
-339 MLFSCCFDDFELYYN
+339 MLFSCCFDDFELYSSQ
-354 KIDNDFAYEYLMKKS
+354 IDSDFAYEYLMKKS
-369 SISEKKL
+369 SISEKKFG
-376 SSHNFNNLFVTKFYI
+376 SHNFNNLFVTKFYI
-391 LYLLKYLR
+391 LYLLKNLP
-399 TYNISAFIS
+399 TYSISAFIS

-424 LPSDKSA
+424 LPSDKIA

-438 LKDIFGDNSDL
+438 LKDIFGDNSDF
-449 LNILMPKSMSNNPNV
+449 LNILMPKSISNNPNV
-464 NIKLLNTLSNLI
+464 KIKLLNTLSYLI
-476 TQKTSAV
+476 TEKV
-483 DIVFNLNDFTNK
+483 CPVKRFNPNDFINK
-495 FNL
+495 FNF

>member
-1 MDIKLAI
+1 MDIKVAI
-8 QNFFQAPEL
+8 QNFFQEPGL
-17 ETIIK
+17 KRNLKLFFET
-22 FTFKADKNEQ
+22 DKNVQ
-32 EADKDEKES
+32 
-41 DKNEQKLDKYAL
+41 
-53 ELWIDTIV
+53 ELWIDKIV
-61 EQIKKCIV
+61 EHIKKCII
-69 YDIKI
+69 YDIEI
-74 KKLVDICEDIK
+74 KKLIDICEDIK
-85 FKYNDEDV
+85 FKYNDEEV
-93 TAYVNIV
+93 TPYVNIV
-100 NLHNYEDTDEQIK
+100 NLHNYEDADKQIK

-121 ILTFEQLEKR
+121 ILTFEQLEKK

-159 SIYDYE
+159 SIYDYK

-170 RLSNINDN
+170 RLSNSND
-178 ESKRAKLIS
+178 SKSKKTKLIS

-193 DKITLLQD
+193 DKITLLQN
-201 YSKLDYLPFRYLCNN
+201 YSKLDYLPFRYIFNE

-232 PICCSNVIS
+232 PIACSNVIS

-256 YNKNGA
+256 YNDEGA

-292 NDDNLDNYHYLDKNG
+292 NDNNLDNYHYLDKNG

-324 DKLLFLKKIDYIFNF
+324 DRLLFLKKIDYIFNF
-339 MLFSCCFDDFELYYN
+339 MLFSCCFDDFELYSSQ
-354 KIDNDFAYEYLMKKS
+354 IDSDFAYEYLMKKS
-369 SISEKKL
+369 SISEKKFG
-376 SSHNFNNLFVTKFYI
+376 SHNFNNLFVTKFYI
-391 LYLLKYLR
+391 LYLLKNLP
-399 TYNISAFIS
+399 TYSISAFIS

-424 LPSDKSA
+424 LPSDKIA

-438 LKDIFGDNSDL
+438 LKDIFGDNSDF
-449 LNILMPKSMSNNPNV
+449 LNILMPKSISNNPNV
-464 NIKLLNTLSNLI
+464 KIKLLNTLSYLI
-476 TQKTSAV
+476 TEKV
-483 DIVFNLNDFTNK
+483 CPVKRFNPNDFINK
-495 FNL
+495 FNF